1 MDRLEDIQRRL
12 DLLEAGLNE
21 VRALVQ
27 LEQSTASPVSPPVT
41 PPPSP
46 APAYWTGARP
56 PTPAPLPALFPPAP
70 APPKPSA
77 PRSGDF
83 EANLLGSWFARAGA
97 IAIFLGSVFAFR
109 YAVDR
114 NLISPAGRVA
124 IGLMVGLAFAGWGEW
139 AHRKTWPLFA
149 QAVAGGGVAISYL
162 SIWAGYQLYDLMAPG
177 TALALLAVVVIG
189 GGALAV
195 RHDSVPLAVM
205 ASLGGFLNPI
215 LVSTGRGSDLALYT
229 YVLLLDLGILGLAM
243 FRRWRALNAVALF
256 FTWLLVLAGA
266 ASFPTPGGHA
276 LARLGFA
283 TSYLLLFH
291 AVCLAGKATQAGPSD
306 DLDLGLIGVN
316 AAAFFFFGLLVL
328 EFGAHSTFALLVG
341 LAHIGAGLTLR
352 QRTDSD
358 PRVVLT
364 LVGLG
369 VSALTIAAGLQF
381 TGPILSTVLGIEA
394 VLLVAASKLGGLSKL
409 RYSALAVF
417 ALSVVTSLGGYRLGF
432 AYDPELPL
440 ASIESL
446 PFITQ
451 IFALAA
457 GGSLLRRRSEPE
469 AKTYADVGFVSANL
483 MTLLW
488 FSFELWAAYERSA
501 GWSIQGFTF
510 TLSSVWTLYASAL
523 LAFGISLRARWA
535 RLLAVGIF
543 VLVVAKLVMA
553 DIWLLETPLRIAAF
567 MGLGLVLLLCSLG
580 YHRFRT
586 LILGPDNSNS
596 PT

>member
-12 DLLEAGLNE
+12 ALLEAGLNE

-27 LEQSTASPVSPPVT
+27 LEQTTASPVAPRVT
-41 PPPSP
+41 PPPPPTP
-46 APAYWTGARP
+46 AFWTGARP
-56 PTPAPLPALFPPAP
+56 PTPAPLPAFFLPAP
-70 APPKPSA
+70 APPKPSP

-97 IAIFLGSVFAFR
+97 IAIFLGSVFAFK

-114 NLISPAGRVA
+114 DLISPAGRVA
-124 IGLMVGLAFAGWGEW
+124 IGLVVGLAFVGWGEW

-162 SIWAGYQLYDLMAPG
+162 SVWAGYQLYDLMAPG
-177 TALALLAVVVIG
+177 TALALLAVVVVG

-215 LVSTGRGSDLALYT
+215 LVSTGRGSDLALYA

-243 FRRWRALNAVALF
+243 FRKWRTLNAVALF
-256 FTWLLVLAGA
+256 FTWLLVFVGA
-266 ASFPTPGGHA
+266 ASFPTPGGQDFVG
-276 LARLGFA
+276 LGFA

-291 AVCLAGKATQAGPSD
+291 AVCLAGTAVQADPTD

-316 AAAFFFFGLLVL
+316 AVAFFLFGLVILGS
-328 EFGAHSTFALLVG
+328 GAHSTFALLVG
-341 LAHIGAGLTLR
+341 LAHIGAGLALR

-358 PRVVLT
+358 PRMVLT

-381 TGPILSTVLGIEA
+381 NGPILSTVLGIEA
-394 VLLVAASKLGGLSKL
+394 VLLVAAGRLSGLSKL

-417 ALSVVTSLGGYRLGF
+417 ALSVATSLGGYRLGF

-457 GGSLLRRRSEPE
+457 GGTLLRRRFEPE
-469 AKTYADVGFVSANL
+469 AKTYADVAFVSANL

-535 RLLAVGIF
+535 RLLAVWVF

-553 DIWLLETPLRIAAF
+553 DVWLLETPLRIAAF

-580 YHRFRT
+580 YHRFRA
-586 LILGPDNSNS
+586 LILGPDGSNS
-596 PT
+596 LT